1 MAVIL
6 FTGGRVFDG
15 TGAAPEHADVLVE
28 DGVIA
33 AVGPGLTA
41 GDDARVV
48 DATGRVIL
56 PGLIDTHVHLTLSDI
71 NLVNRVSNPFSLHFF
86 QAVVNCRKT
95 LETGITTVR
104 DAAGADLGLKQ
115 ALARGLIE
123 GPRALIAVN
132 MISQTGGHNDG
143 HLSCGLD
150 LALFPEHPGV
160 PSGIADGPDEMR
172 RTVRTMLRAG
182 ADVIKVATTGGVLSP
197 SDDPRHAHFRPDE
210 LAALVAE
217 ADAAHVHVMAHAQ
230 GAEGIK
236 NAVRAGVRSIEH
248 GIFLDDEAIELML
261 ERGTWLVPTLIAP
274 MSVIEAAER
283 GELHEPAVL
292 DKALEVA
299 SVHREAVTR
308 AIEAGVNVA
317 LGTDTGIGPH
327 GDNLRELPLLA
338 ECGLHPYA
346 VWAAATS
353 RAAELLGLQD
363 RIGRVAPG
371 LTADLVLLEG
381 ELTDLSGLR
390 GRVTETWQ
398 SGRRVYERAE
408 DGGPR

>member
-1 MAVIL
+1 MGRTL

-15 TGAAPEHADVLVE
+15 TGTAPEAADVLVE
-28 DGVIA
+28 DGVI
-33 AVGPGLTA
+33 VGVGTELA
-41 GDDARVV
+41 IGDGDRVV
-48 DATGRVIL
+48 DATGRIVL

-123 GPRALIAVN
+123 GPRTLIAVN

-143 HLSCGLD
+143 NLSCGVD
-150 LALFPEHPGV
+150 LALFAQHPGV

-210 LAALVAE
+210 LAVLVAE
-217 ADAAHVHVMAHAQ
+217 ANAAHVHVMAHAQ
-230 GAEGIK
+230 GVEGIK

-261 ERGTWLVPTLIAP
+261 AHGTWLVPTLIAP
-274 MSVIEAAER
+274 TSVIEAAQR

-299 SVHREAVTR
+299 SVHRDAVAK
-308 AIEAGVNVA
+308 AIEAGVDIA

-338 ECGLHPYA
+338 ECGLPAYE

-353 RAAELLGLQD
+353 RAAELLGLSD

-381 ELTDLSGLR
+381 ELTDLSDLR

-398 SGRRVYERAE
+398 AGRRVYNRRE
-408 DGGPR
+408 DGNRS